1 MAARGCKIKKAEYQ
15 RRWRAANPDKQ
26 REYRK
31 KYRPAANDAQKEWR
45 AANVEKVKA
54 YKLDYKLRNP
64 EAGAEYS
71 KRYRAEK
78 PDNVKTAYRRWVL
91 ANQDRVNYLRAK
103 RRAAQRQAMP
113 KWLTL
118 EQRNEIASFYTR
130 ARREGKQVDHIIPL
144 THRRVCGLHVPWNL
158 QLLSKSENCRKYNT
172 WE

>member
-15 RRWRAANPDKQ
+15 RRWRAANPDRQKEYHKRGREKETIKQ
-26 REYRK
+26 R
-31 KYRPAANDAQKEWR
+31 EWR
-45 AANVEKVKA
+45 AANTEKVKA
-54 YKLDYKLRNP
+54 YKLDYRERNP
-64 EAGAEYS
+64 EAAAKYS

-78 PDNVKTAYRRWVL
+78 IDKVKAAYRRWVL

-113 KWLTL
+113 KWLSL

-144 THRRVCGLHVPWNL
+144 THKRVCGLHVPWNL
-158 QLLSKSENCRKYNT
+158 QLLTKSENCRKYNT